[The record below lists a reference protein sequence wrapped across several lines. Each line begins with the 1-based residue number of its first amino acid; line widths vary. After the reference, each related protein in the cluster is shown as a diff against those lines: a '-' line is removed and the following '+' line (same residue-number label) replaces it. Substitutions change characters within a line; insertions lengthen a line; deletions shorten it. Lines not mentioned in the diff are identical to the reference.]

1 MPVSVSYLIGL
12 LFIFLVA
19 VIWAASSVLVQH
31 VYNDLDFESPFTVTY
46 ICNSLFI
53 VLLPSRLLWEKIQIM
68 LKNTFKANIDVVI
81 IPFKSGPVLDDTN
94 HDEDCETES
103 MLLVDHLS
111 LKNTC
116 ESEHSEDSDSCDNN
130 VPTQC
135 KDLRDVPEK
144 DETFILG
151 HYETFL
157 ISARLAPVWFIAN
170 YLYNL
175 SLNYTSVTSSTVLA
189 STSSLFTYIIA
200 LLCKEEQF
208 TFVRLSGVLLCI
220 FGSILT
226 CFGDSTDQ
234 DSKNE
239 KWLLGEAFGLFAAIG
254 YGSYT
259 VIIRVL
265 CPADE
270 NKVSMQLLFGY
281 VGLLNL
287 IFGAPVMIMIF
298 IRTQGVGLSKLIFL
312 WLVTKGLFD
321 NVLSDYLWARAIVLT
336 SATVATTGLGLTIPL
351 AFLSDAVIHE
361 TTPTIHSGISGLS
374 VLIGFILVN
383 IQSTVEQDVSERIEE
398 ESENLCRP

>member
-1 MPVSVSYLIGL
+1 LEVYSL
-12 LFIFLVA
+12 
-19 VIWAASSVLVQH
+19 VLV
-31 VYNDLDFESPFTVTY
+31 
-46 ICNSLFI
+46 
-53 VLLPSRLLWEKIQIM
+53 
-68 LKNTFKANIDVVI
+68 
-81 IPFKSGPVLDDTN
+81 
-94 HDEDCETES
+94 
-103 MLLVDHLS
+103 
-111 LKNTC
+111 
-116 ESEHSEDSDSCDNN
+116 
-130 VPTQC
+130 
-135 KDLRDVPEK
+135 
-144 DETFILG
+144 
-151 HYETFL
+151 
-157 ISARLAPVWFIAN
+157 
-170 YLYNL
+170 
-175 SLNYTSVTSSTVLA
+175 
-189 STSSLFTYIIA
+189 IA
-200 LLCKEEQF
+200 LIKTQ
-208 TFVRLSGVLLCI
+208 
-220 FGSILT
+220 
-226 CFGDSTDQ
+226 
-234 DSKNE
+234 KNE